1 METRVCTWTG
11 LCFSLFPLVT
21 FVAQIAVLARA
32 GLVLTEHSRSLSPRP
47 GQGPLNSVLSISLCT
62 WSPAF
67 PNSLSFPL

>member
-47 GQGPLNSVLSISLCT
+47 GQGPLNSAEHQPLHLEPCLPQLSL
-62 WSPAF
+62 
-67 PNSLSFPL
+67 LSS